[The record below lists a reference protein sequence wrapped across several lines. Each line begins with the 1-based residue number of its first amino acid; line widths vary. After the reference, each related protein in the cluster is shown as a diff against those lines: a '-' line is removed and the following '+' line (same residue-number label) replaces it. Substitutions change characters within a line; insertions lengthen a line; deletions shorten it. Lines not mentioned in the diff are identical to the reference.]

1 MYLHKQ
7 LTELTKTIETH
18 TINAIVLLIIQ
29 PSIPELNTM
38 NKLNDISQKRFSQT
52 TWFKQEYD
60 IEVMH
65 TLVDKRAQ

>member
-1 MYLHKQ
+1 
-7 LTELTKTIETH
+7 
-18 TINAIVLLIIQ
+18 
-29 PSIPELNTM
+29 M

-65 TLVDKRAQ
+65 TLVHNKGQTKYGRSYEEATGDKCNKIL